1 MAERFRIRPLSP
13 ADAPALGE
21 LERACFADPWTD
33 SSLLEALGSPL
44 CVAMGAERRGRVVGY
59 VMGREVGGSGEI
71 LNLAVAPGERR
82 AGIGRAL
89 LGAGLEGLRARGARE
104 VFLEVRE
111 SNLAAQ
117 ALYQREGF
125 RPVGIRPKYYRR
137 PVEDAVVLRLALE
150 VSA

>member
-1 MAERFRIRPLSP
+1 MADRFRIRPLTP
-13 ADAPALGE
+13 ADVPVLGE

-33 SSLLEALGSPL
+33 ASLREALASPL
-44 CVAMGAERRGRVVGY
+44 CLGMGAEQRGRVVGY
-59 VMGREVGGSGEI
+59 VMAREVGGSGEI

-82 AGIGRAL
+82 GGIGRAL
-89 LGAGLEGLRARGARE
+89 LGAGLERLRELGARE

-111 SNLAAQ
+111 SNQAARE
-117 ALYQREGF
+117 LYQREGF

-150 VSA
+150 VSG